1 MPTCGDCENFRGLG
15 VSNPLAGFCNA
26 MPTGERTYK
35 VVKMRDDAVKCDK
48 FIPVTRIVTDSAQSG
63 HMVDFHIRTYKDYEL
78 EKIDVNVDPEKLKD
92 EKAWG

>member
-1 MPTCGDCENFRGLG
+1 MPTCGDCENFRAQVATG
-15 VSNPLAGFCNA
+15 PMAGFCNA

-35 VVKMRDDAVKCDK
+35 VVKIRDDASKCDN
-48 FIPVTRIVTDSAQSG
+48 FTPLTRIVTDSAQSG
-63 HMVDFHIRTYKDYEL
+63 HMADYHIRTYKDYEL